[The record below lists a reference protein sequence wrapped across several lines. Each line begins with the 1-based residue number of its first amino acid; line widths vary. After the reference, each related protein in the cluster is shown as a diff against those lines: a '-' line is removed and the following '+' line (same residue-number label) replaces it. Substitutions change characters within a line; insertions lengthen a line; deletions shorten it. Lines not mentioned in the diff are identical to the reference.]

1 MGLAF
6 DSVLAAAINP
16 GAGGATATVTAS
28 GDPLSVRNFVD
39 GTAAAYLE
47 LITRMGTTA
56 GFAQVQSPLFHDN
69 VQGIR
74 ITPGESPS
82 VYGIPGLAAE
92 QLHPQ
97 DTLAVSVAGG
107 AAETDIVIL
116 HNYYTDLPGAAAR
129 LHSWGDI
136 AGNIAH
142 VKPIRVAVT
151 TSATIGAWADTVI
164 TTTENLLKANTDY
177 AVLGYSTNT
186 ALGAIGIKGPDTSN
200 LRATGP
206 GATSELP
213 PVAPTGPSPSSR
225 SPPPTSSTGAAAC
238 SADGRSKRPPAPRQG
253 QCNCSPAPI
262 TVTSSSLTSTCS
274 RPSPCATWRPV
285 TASCATAVS
294 RPSSPPAASPS
305 SSGSPSREQLRGS
318 AHSPALPDS
327 LRGAEPARAVR
338 RGQHHADH
346 RRLRVPGHGRS
357 RGHHRDP
364 ARRARRRAARRR
376 QESGRR
382 GRRGHRGGQRGDDR
396 RRGVSAADQ
405 PARRHPDPLRLAELV
420 HRRRDRTGHSV
431 GAGAHRDRH
440 RRHPRLDQSPGRP
453 QRADATAGRSD
464 SCRVRTERRT
474 GPGPLFL
481 TADLFA
487 QRLDQRVRPG
497 RAGRGQQ
504 LRTDPVDHAAGWFRS
519 DPATYPHPGHHSRN
533 QVGQRLSRPGDGAR
547 HRHQHQAVA

>member
-16 GAGGATATVTAS
+16 GAGGAAATVTAS

-206 GATSELP
+206 GATSEFATSNYFAYLSQSRGLP
-213 PVAPTGPSPSSR
+213 FIPVFNAANANATFVSSC
-225 SPPPTSSTGAAAC
+225 AA
-238 SADGRSKRPPAPRQG
+238 
-253 QCNCSPAPI
+253 
-262 TVTSSSLTSTCS
+262 
-274 RPSPCATWRPV
+274 
-285 TASCATAVS
+285 TASVAAVVELIVAQL
-294 RPSSPPAASPS
+294 SSN
-305 SSGSPSREQLRGS
+305 
-318 AHSPALPDS
+318 LP
-327 LRGAEPARAVR
+327 
-338 RGQHHADH
+338 
-346 RRLRVPGHGRS
+346 
-357 RGHHRDP
+357 
-364 ARRARRRAARRR
+364 
-376 QESGRR
+376 
-382 GRRGHRGGQRGDDR
+382 
-396 RRGVSAADQ
+396 
-405 PARRHPDPLRLAELV
+405 
-420 HRRRDRTGHSV
+420 T
-431 GAGAHRDRH
+431 
-440 RRHPRLDQSPGRP
+440 
-453 QRADATAGRSD
+453 
-464 SCRVRTERRT
+464 
-474 GPGPLFL
+474 
-481 TADLFA
+481 
-487 QRLDQRVRPG
+487 
-497 RAGRGQQ
+497 
-504 LRTDPVDHAAGWFRS
+504 
-519 DPATYPHPGHHSRN
+519 
-533 QVGQRLSRPGDGAR
+533 
-547 HRHQHQAVA
+547 